1 MIEIK
6 VREYLFKGIGMI
18 LLSMLSFSV
27 NAQELNEYLIEA
39 GENNPEVRANFR
51 QYMAALERVPQVG
64 SLPDPQLN
72 LGVFLRPMETL
83 MGNQRADLSLMQ
95 MFPWFGMLRT
105 QKDEASMMANAA
117 YERFRESKNQ
127 LYFEVKNTYYQL
139 HQLQNEIEIM
149 EENLE
154 ILRMME
160 RLAIIRYQGGSIG
173 QVATSASQAVRS
185 AGTNVSTPSAASMSM
200 GGAGQTVGAQPQMG
214 QSPAGGGMGG
224 MDQGGGSGGKLSDV
238 LRLQIQI
245 RAAESQLETLADNKA
260 PLITRFNKLLN
271 REKNASVALQRELMP
286 KLLLYDEQSYI
297 DSVLEDNPML
307 KMFDAEAS
315 AFTKKEEMAKLEG
328 RPMIGVGANYMVF
341 SPRAE
346 MGFPGGSGAME
357 YMPSGMGNNMVMP
370 MVTLTLPI
378 YRKKFKA
385 AQAEARY
392 GRESMELQKE
402 NAQNN
407 LIIQL
412 EEVIRDIRD
421 TERKVTLL
429 EDQVELTQQALDLM
443 VTGYASE
450 GTSFEE
456 LLSVQRE
463 LLDYR
468 IDLLNAIVNQHTA
481 YAMLDM
487 LVASEV
493 RD

>member
-1 MIEIK
+1 MSMKKIK
-6 VREYLFKGIGMI
+6 VKDYLTKALGISFLFLI
-18 LLSMLSFSV
+18 TFSV
-27 NAQELNEYLIEA
+27 RGQELNEYLVEA

-51 QYMAALERVPQVG
+51 QYLAALERVPQVG
-64 SLPDPQLN
+64 SLPDPELS

-139 HQLQNEIEIM
+139 HQLQNEIEVM

-154 ILRMME
+154 VLRMME
-160 RLAIIRYQGGSIG
+160 RLAIIRYQGGSTG
-173 QVATSASQAVRS
+173 QAATNASRAVRS
-185 AGTNVSTPSAASMSM
+185 AGTNVSTPSAPAMSM
-200 GGAGQTVGAQPQMG
+200 GGGGQAQPQMG

-224 MDQGGGSGGKLSDV
+224 MAEGGGSGGKLSDV

-245 RAAESQLETLADNKA
+245 RAMESQLETLADNKA

-271 REKNASVALQRELMP
+271 REKNASVALQKELMP

-307 KMFDAEAS
+307 RMFEAEAS
-315 AFTKKEEMAKLEG
+315 AFTKQEEMARLEG

-392 GRESMELQKE
+392 GREAMELQRE

-429 EDQVELTQQALDLM
+429 EDQVELTQQTLDLM

-487 LVASEV
+487 LVAKEV

>member
-1 MIEIK
+1 
-6 VREYLFKGIGMI
+6 
-18 LLSMLSFSV
+18 
-27 NAQELNEYLIEA
+27 
-39 GENNPEVRANFR
+39 
-51 QYMAALERVPQVG
+51 
-64 SLPDPQLN
+64 
-72 LGVFLRPMETL
+72 
-83 MGNQRADLSLMQ
+83 
-95 MFPWFGMLRT
+95 
-105 QKDEASMMANAA
+105 
-117 YERFRESKNQ
+117 
-127 LYFEVKNTYYQL
+127 
-139 HQLQNEIEIM
+139 
-149 EENLE
+149 
-154 ILRMME
+154 
-160 RLAIIRYQGGSIG
+160 
-173 QVATSASQAVRS
+173 
-185 AGTNVSTPSAASMSM
+185 
-200 GGAGQTVGAQPQMG
+200 
-214 QSPAGGGMGG
+214 
-224 MDQGGGSGGKLSDV
+224 
-238 LRLQIQI
+238 
-245 RAAESQLETLADNKA
+245 
-260 PLITRFNKLLN
+260 
-271 REKNASVALQRELMP
+271 
-286 KLLLYDEQSYI
+286 LLLYDEQSYI

-307 KMFDAEAS
+307 RMFEAEAS
-315 AFTKKEEMAKLEG
+315 AFTKQEEMARLEG

-346 MGFPGGSGAME
+346 MGFPGGSGSME

-378 YRKKFKA
+378 YRKKIRA
-385 AQAEARY
+385 AQSEARY
-392 GRESMELQKE
+392 GREAMELQRE

-468 IDLLNAIVNQHTA
+468 IDLLNAVVNQHTA

-487 LVASEV
+487 LVAKEV